1 MPCKNAEVFLED
13 CISSIIAQT
22 YLNWELVIVDYHSTD
37 NSKKIIERFVKKD
50 QRIKLFDN
58 TEKGII
64 PALNLAFS
72 KSKGAF
78 ISRMDA
84 DDVMPKDKF
93 KSLKRLLGSQKKTV
107 ATSKVRYFSNEQ
119 VSHGYLNYQ
128 NWLNM
133 MNESCDFEKNIY
145 RECVVASPNWLVHR
159 TCFEEDIKLDQLEYP
174 EDYDMTLKWY
184 GLGYQFI
191 TSPEMT
197 QQWREH
203 PDRTTRNSERYKQT
217 SFFKLK
223 LKHFVH
229 YELDQK
235 EEVQLIGAGTK
246 GKLTASI
253 LTNLKRNYEWYDF
266 NQTRL
271 ENNQLKDVKNIRPIR
286 KTLMTNWPYD
296 EKLREGISKFLK
308 DKGFVF
314 GENTWIL

>member
-1 MPCKNAEVFLED
+1 
-13 CISSIIAQT
+13 
-22 YLNWELVIVDYHSTD
+22 
-37 NSKKIIERFVKKD
+37 
-50 QRIKLFDN
+50 
-58 TEKGII
+58 
-64 PALNLAFS
+64 
-72 KSKGAF
+72 
-78 ISRMDA
+78 MDA
-84 DDVMPKDKF
+84 DDVMPKDKL

-191 TSPEMT
+191 TSPEIT
-197 QQWREH
+197 HQWREH
-203 PDRTTRNSERYKQT
+203 PDRTSRNSDRYQQT

-286 KTLMTNWPYD
+286 KTLLTNWPSD
-296 EKLREGISKFLK
+296 EKLREVISKFLK

-314 GENTWIL
+314 GENIWLL